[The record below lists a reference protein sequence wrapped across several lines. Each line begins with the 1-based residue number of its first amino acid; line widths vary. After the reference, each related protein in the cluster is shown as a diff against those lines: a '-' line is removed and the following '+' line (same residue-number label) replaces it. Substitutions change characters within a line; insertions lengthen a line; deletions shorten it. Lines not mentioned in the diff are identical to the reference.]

1 MSDNE
6 MKDEPEQE
14 WLDFLDA
21 VIAAPEHHKVL
32 LENERVRVLDARI
45 KSGDTVPVHT
55 HRWSSVLHVLSTSDF
70 IRYDADG
77 NAVFDSRTASQPMP
91 ESGAVLWQPPLPPHS
106 VENVGTG
113 EIRVITVELKD

>member
-1 MSDNE
+1 MKNE
-6 MKDEPEQE
+6 AEQE
-14 WLDFLDA
+14 WLDSLDA
-21 VIAAPEHHKVL
+21 VIAAPKHHKVL
-32 LENERVRVLDARI
+32 LENERVRVLDTRI

-55 HRWSSVLHVLSTSDF
+55 HRWSSVLHILSTSDF

-77 NAVFDSRTASQPMP
+77 NAVFDSRTATPSMP
-91 ESGAVLWQPPLPPHS
+91 ENGAVVWQSSLPPHS